1 MTKKRTKRGDA
12 APEAAPQAAEDSG
25 ADAAASRADTAA
37 AGPMV
42 TVLKTATASKL
53 SPKGDG
59 LLTYRVGRMD
69 DGILVQIHA
78 NESSGRFSKEWVSV
92 AAIRAALAG
101 LPKGT
106 ALFKGTLVLKPAW
119 KGQSSCNGGFGAA
132 ILKSEGVF
140 VSDAEK
146 KGMMKLASPGALD
159 AWEESMLALK
169 VPGDAERVPL
179 NPPKPVPNFAK
190 RPAKP
195 ADGGTTHGDAAGDTA
210 IERAEDADPVEAVG
224 EMPPEE
230 GEA

>member
-12 APEAAPQAAEDSG
+12 APEAAPQAAETAS
-25 ADAAASRADTAA
+25 AAADPSAPPKAE
-37 AGPMV
+37 PMV

-59 LLTYRVGRMD
+59 LLTYRVGRMENE
-69 DGILVQIHA
+69 ILVQIYA

-92 AAIRAALAG
+92 AAIRAAIAG
-101 LPKGT
+101 LPKGA

-146 KGMMKLASPGALD
+146 KGMMRLASPGALD

-169 VPGDAERVPL
+169 VPGDAEPVPL

-195 ADGGTTHGDAAGDTA
+195 ADGGGTTHGDAAGDTA
-210 IERAEDADPVEAVG
+210 TGRAEDADPVEAVG
-224 EMPPEE
+224 ETPPEE